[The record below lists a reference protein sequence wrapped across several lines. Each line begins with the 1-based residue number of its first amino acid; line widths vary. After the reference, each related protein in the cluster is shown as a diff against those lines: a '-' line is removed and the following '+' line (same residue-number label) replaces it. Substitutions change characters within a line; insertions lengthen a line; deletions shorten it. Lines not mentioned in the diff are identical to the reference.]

1 MLPPP
6 RFNNL
11 DGFLVPGSYAVEHLE
26 SARTLKARAGDVFV
40 CSYPDCGTDYVL
52 RIVYGV
58 LNNAVEPIPDP
69 EKVVP
74 HVERV
79 GKDAA
84 ERMTA
89 KDPARLFKT
98 HLPSKWTPYHPQ
110 AKYICVGRN
119 PKDTSVAHFYRTRE
133 YVEGYHYENGQ
144 WDDYFELFLA
154 GQVDFGDYFDF
165 FLPWFTRKDEDN
177 VLFLTYEYLADET
190 RDAILRIARFLG
202 DEYEDRVL
210 EHREHRLHVI
220 VDSLEDVK
228 APLVQL
234 GDWKTLYSADQSER
248 MLDRF
253 HEKTKGTSA
262 QHMWADLM

>member
-1 MLPPP
+1 MLPPS
-6 RFNNL
+6 FNAH
-11 DGFLVPGSYAVEHLE
+11 DGFLVPGSYDIANLL
-26 SARTLKARAGDVFV
+26 SGRSLKARPHDVFV
-40 CSYPDCGTDYVL
+40 CSYPDCGNDYVL
-52 RIVYGV
+52 RIVYGILHNDV
-58 LNNAVEPIPDP
+58 APIPPP
-69 EKVVP
+69 ETVVP
-74 HVERV
+74 HLERV
-79 GKDAA
+79 GKEVA

-89 KDPARLFKT
+89 KDHARLFKT
-98 HLPSKWTPYHPQ
+98 HLPSKWTPAHDA

-119 PKDTSVAHFYRTRE
+119 PKDTSVAHYYRTRE

-165 FLPWFTRKDEDN
+165 FVPWFQRKDEDN

-202 DEYEDRVL
+202 DDYEDRLL
-210 EHREHRLHVI
+210 EHREERLHVI
-220 VDSLEDVK
+220 VDALENVK
-228 APLVQL
+228 APLIQL

-248 MLDRF
+248 MLDKF
-253 HEKTKGTSA
+253 HEKTKGTGA